1 MNAPDAFALHA
12 DGLAADFAGSSRIP
26 FRVYTDAQLYAREL
40 EKIFYGP
47 HWCYVGLEAEI
58 PNAGD
63 FKLSF
68 VGERQVILVRDRV
81 FPKDKGVDHGIRV
94 VENRCAHRGV
104 RFCQQPHGN
113 ARSFVCPYHQWTYKL
128 NGDLAGLP
136 FKDGVK
142 DGDCVNGGN
151 CVNGGMPEGFDLKQ
165 NGLVK
170 LRVAVL
176 HGLVFATFSEATE
189 PLQDYLGPQIMPWIE
204 RIFNGPGGSRQLT
217 LLGTNRQRIPGNWK
231 LMMENIKD
239 PYHPGLLHTWFVTFG
254 LWRADQKSRMV
265 MDAHGRHAVMLS
277 RRNEGGANNTTAG
290 VGSTSGARTDVTE
303 GVTSF
308 KANMALNDMRL
319 LDVVPEAWW
328 KVPDPAHP
336 SQDITPTVTMIT
348 LFPSLIIQQQVN
360 SLSTRHIVPRGTGE
374 FDFVWTHF
382 GFADDTPEMTQRRLR
397 QANLFGPA
405 GFVSADDGEVI
416 EFSQDGF
423 TQWRSGGSDS
433 GHTLCE
439 LGGTGTEGTEH
450 MVTETLIRSMYA
462 YWKRIMSV

>member
-1 MNAPDAFALHA
+1 MNAPPATLQRWSQN
-12 DGLAADFAGSSRIP
+12 GSSRVP
-26 FRVYTDAQLYAREL
+26 FWAYTDAQLYQREL
-40 EKIFYGP
+40 ERIFYGP
-47 HWCYVGLEAEI
+47 HWSYVGLEVEI
-58 PNAGD
+58 PAVGD
-63 FKLSF
+63 YKLSW

-81 FPKDKGVDHGIRV
+81 APKDRGTDTGIRV

-113 ARSFVCPYHQWTYKL
+113 TRSFVCPYHQWTYKL

-142 DGDCVNGGN
+142 EGECVQ
-151 CVNGGMPEGFDLKQ
+151 GGMPPDFDLQ
-165 NGLVK
+165 ANGLTK
-170 LRVAVL
+170 LRVEVL
-176 HGLVFATFSEATE
+176 HGLVFATFDAAAE
-189 PLQDYLGPQIMPWIE
+189 PLAEYLGPQILPWLD
-204 RIFNGPGGSRQLT
+204 RIFQGRQLT
-217 LLGTNRQRIPGNWK
+217 LLGYNRQRIPGNWK

-265 MDAHGRHAVMLS
+265 TDAHGRHAVMVS
-277 RRNEGGANNTTAG
+277 RRNDGGQNKA
-290 VGSTSGARTDVTE
+290 VTE

-308 KANMALNDMRL
+308 KADMALNDARL
-319 LDVVPEAWW
+319 LDVVPEPWW
-328 KVPDPAHP
+328 TVPDPATP
-336 SQDITPTVTMIT
+336 GATITPTVTMIT
-348 LFPSLIIQQQVN
+348 LFPSLIVQQQVN
-360 SLSTRHIVPRGTGE
+360 SLSTRHIVPRGAGE

-382 GFADDTPEMTQRRLR
+382 GFADDTPEMTRRRLR

-423 TQWRSGGSDS
+423 TQWGESGS
-433 GHTLCE
+433 TLCE
-439 LGGTGTEGTEH
+439 LGGTGTGGADH

-462 YWKRIMSV
+462 YWRKVMAL

>member
-1 MNAPDAFALHA
+1 MNAPETLSRWATP
-12 DGLAADFAGSSRIP
+12 GSSRVP
-26 FRVYTDAQLYAREL
+26 FWAYTDAQLYQREL
-40 EKIFYGP
+40 DRIFYGD
-47 HWCYVGLEAEI
+47 HWCYVGLEVEI
-58 PNAGD
+58 PNTGD

-68 VGERQVILVRDRV
+68 VGERQVIMVRDRV
-81 FPKDKGVDHGIRV
+81 AKKLGSDSKFVAARSAAEGPENRSTKLESDPNFFDTGIRV

-128 NGDLAGLP
+128 NGELAGLP

-142 DGDCVNGGN
+142 DGE
-151 CVNGGMPEGFDLKQ
+151 CVNGGMPADFDLKA
-165 NGLVK
+165 NGLTK

-176 HGLVFATFSEATE
+176 HGLVFATFSETAE
-189 PLQDYLGPQIMPWIE
+189 PLEAYLGPNVMPWLD
-204 RIFNGPGGSRQLT
+204 RIFKGRQLT
-217 LLGTNRQRIPGNWK
+217 LLGYNRQRIPGNWK

-265 MDAHGRHAVMLS
+265 MDAHGRHAVMIS
-277 RRNEGGANNTTAG
+277 RRNDGGQNAA
-290 VGSTSGARTDVTE
+290 VTE

-308 KANMALNDMRL
+308 KANMTLNDDRL

-328 KVPDPAHP
+328 KIPDPSRP
-336 SQDITPTVTMIT
+336 GQDITPTVTMIT

-360 SLSTRHIVPRGTGE
+360 SLSTRHIVPRGEGE

-423 TQWRSGGSDS
+423 RQAGEGGS
-433 GHTLCE
+433 TLCE
-439 LGGTGTEGTEH
+439 LGGTGTEATEH

-462 YWKRIMSV
+462 YWKKVMAP

>member
-1 MNAPDAFALHA
+1 MNAPQTLSRWTQS
-12 DGLAADFAGSSRIP
+12 GSSRVP
-26 FRVYTDAQLYAREL
+26 FWAYTDAQLYRREL
-40 EKIFYGP
+40 EKIFYGE
-47 HWCYVGLEAEI
+47 HWCYVGLEVEI
-58 PNAGD
+58 PNTGD
-63 FKLSF
+63 FKLSW

-81 FPKDKGVDHGIRV
+81 APKDRGTDSGIRV

-142 DGDCVNGGN
+142 EGDCI
-151 CVNGGMPEGFDLKQ
+151 NGGMPADFDLKA
-165 NGLVK
+165 NGLTQ

-176 HGLVFATFSEATE
+176 HGLVFATFSDRTE
-189 PLQDYLGPQIMPWIE
+189 SLQDYLGPEIAPWLD
-204 RIFNGPGGSRQLT
+204 RIFKGRKLT
-217 LLGTNRQRIPGNWK
+217 LLGYNRQRIPGNWK

-265 MDAHGRHAVMLS
+265 MDAHGRHAVMIS
-277 RRNEGGANNTTAG
+277 RRNPDAPAAADGGQNAAVTA
-290 VGSTSGARTDVTE
+290 

-308 KANMALNDMRL
+308 KADMTLNDARL
-319 LDVVPEAWW
+319 LDVAPEPWW
-328 KVPDPAHP
+328 RIDDPAFP
-336 SQDITPTVTMIT
+336 GTDITPSVTMIT

-360 SLSTRHIVPRGTGE
+360 SLSTRHIVPRGEGE

-416 EFSQDGF
+416 ALSQSGF
-423 TQWRSGGSDS
+423 AQWGETGS
-433 GHTLCE
+433 TLCE
-439 LGGTGTEGTEH
+439 LDGTGTGPAQH

-462 YWKRIMSV
+462 YWKKVMDV

>member
-1 MNAPDAFALHA
+1 MNAPATLSRWNRPE
-12 DGLAADFAGSSRIP
+12 SSRVP
-26 FRVYTDAQLYAREL
+26 FWAYTDTQLYQREL
-40 EKIFYGP
+40 EKIFYGD
-47 HWCYVGLEAEI
+47 HWSYVGLAIEI
-58 PNAGD
+58 PNTGD
-63 FKLSF
+63 FKLTW

-81 FPKDKGVDHGIRV
+81 APKDRATDRGIRV

-136 FKDGVK
+136 FKDGVPAT
-142 DGDCVNGGN
+142 DDAGEA
-151 CVNGGMPEGFDLKQ
+151 CVNGGMPADFDLKQ
-165 NGLVK
+165 HGLAK

-176 HGLVFATFSEATE
+176 HGLVFATFSETAPAFE
-189 PLQDYLGPQIMPWIE
+189 DYIGPNVMPWLD
-204 RIFNGPGGSRQLT
+204 RIFKGRELT
-217 LLGTNRQRIPGNWK
+217 LLGYNRQRIPGNWK

-265 MDAHGRHAVMLS
+265 MDDHGRHAVMIS
-277 RRNEGGANNTTAG
+277 RRNDGGENKT
-290 VGSTSGARTDVTE
+290 VTQ

-308 KANMALNDMRL
+308 KADMALNDTRL

-328 KVPDPAHP
+328 KVPDPSNP
-336 SQDITPTVTMIT
+336 GVEITPTVTMIT

-360 SLSTRHIVPRGTGE
+360 SLSTRHIVPRGEGE

-416 EFSQDGF
+416 ELSQRGF
-423 TQWRSGGSDS
+423 AQAGEGGE
-433 GHTLCE
+433 TLCE
-439 LGGTGTEGTEH
+439 LGGTGTGGTEH

-462 YWKRIMSV
+462 YWRKVMGV

>member
-1 MNAPDAFALHA
+1 MNAPTPLSLEPSRWQQ
-12 DGLAADFAGSSRIP
+12 DGTSRVP
-26 FRVYTDAQLYAREL
+26 FWAYTDAQLYSQEL
-40 EKIFYGP
+40 DKIFYGA
-47 HWCYVGLEAEI
+47 HWCYVGLEVEI
-58 PNAGD
+58 PNTGD
-63 FKLSF
+63 YKLSH
-68 VGERQVILVRDRV
+68 VGERQVLMVRDRV
-81 FPKDKGVDHGIRV
+81 APKDRAFDTGIRV

-104 RFCQQPHGN
+104 RFCQTQHGN

-142 DGDCVNGGN
+142 DGDCKDAKVQ
-151 CVNGGMPEGFDLKQ
+151 GGMPVDFDIKDH
-165 NGLVK
+165 GLTK

-176 HGLVFATFSEATE
+176 HGLVFATFSDSVE
-189 PLQDYLGPQIMPWIE
+189 PLADYLGPNIMPWLD
-204 RIFNGPGGSRQLT
+204 RIFKDENGARKLT
-217 LLGTNRQRIPGNWK
+217 LLGYNRQRIPGNWK

-265 MDAHGRHAVMLS
+265 MDAHGRHAVMIS
-277 RRNEGGANNTTAG
+277 RRNEGGASSTTAG
-290 VGSTSGARTDVTE
+290 VPQDVTE

-308 KANMALNDMRL
+308 KANMVLHDDRL

-328 KVPDPAHP
+328 KLDDPSKP
-336 SQDITPTVTMIT
+336 GTDITPTVTMIT
-348 LFPSLIIQQQVN
+348 LFPSLIVQQQVN
-360 SLSTRHIVPRGTGE
+360 SLSTRHIVPRGQGE

-416 EFSQDGF
+416 EFSQAGF
-423 TQWRSGGSDS
+423 KQAGDTGS
-433 GHTLCE
+433 TLCE
-439 LGGTGTEGTEH
+439 LGGTGTEGAEH

-462 YWKRIMSV
+462 YWRKVMVL

>member
-1 MNAPDAFALHA
+1 MNAPPLS
-12 DGLAADFAGSSRIP
+12 AAEFSAAEPSRWTAPGSSRVP
-26 FRVYTDAQLYAREL
+26 FWAYTDAQIYQREL
-40 EKIFYGP
+40 DRIFYGA
-47 HWCYVGLEAEI
+47 HWCYVGLLAEI
-58 PNAGD
+58 PNTGD
-63 FKLSF
+63 YKLSH
-68 VGERQVILVRDRV
+68 VAERQVLMVRDRIA
-81 FPKDKGVDHGIRV
+81 PKDRATDHGIRV

-104 RFCQQPHGN
+104 RFCQNPQGN

-142 DGDCVNGGN
+142 ATDEHGECIH
-151 CVNGGMPEGFDLKQ
+151 GGMPASFDLKDH
-165 NGLVK
+165 GLTK
-170 LRVAVL
+170 LRVALL
-176 HGLVFATFSEATE
+176 HGLVFATFSEDTE
-189 PLQDYLGPQIMPWIE
+189 PLEDYLGPQVMPWLD
-204 RIFNGPGGSRQLT
+204 RIFKGRELT
-217 LLGTNRQRIPGNWK
+217 LLGYNRQRIPGNWQ

-265 MDAHGRHAVMLS
+265 MDGHGRHAVMIS
-277 RRNEGGANNTTAG
+277 RRNEGGANA
-290 VGSTSGARTDVTE
+290 AVTE

-308 KANMALNDMRL
+308 KANMALHDNRL
-319 LDVVPEAWW
+319 LDVVPEPWW
-328 KVPDPAHP
+328 KVDDPSNP
-336 SQDITPTVTMIT
+336 GTDITPTVTMIT

-360 SLSTRHIVPRGTGE
+360 SLSTRHIVPRGPGE

-416 EFSQDGF
+416 ELSQSGF
-423 TQWRSGGSDS
+423 AQAGEAGA
-433 GHTLCE
+433 TLCE
-439 LGGTGTEGTEH
+439 LGGTGTEMTEH

-462 YWKRIMSV
+462 YWKKVMGL

>member
-1 MNAPDAFALHA
+1 MSLDHEPPRWQQ
-12 DGLAADFAGSSRIP
+12 AGSSRIP
-26 FRVYTDAQLYAREL
+26 FWVYTDAQLYNQEL
-40 EKIFYGP
+40 DKIFYGA
-47 HWCYVGLEAEI
+47 HWCYVGLQVEI
-58 PNAGD
+58 PNTGD
-63 FKLSF
+63 YKLSH
-68 VGERQVILVRDRV
+68 VGERQVLMVRDRV
-81 FPKDKGVDHGIRV
+81 APRDRLLDSGIRV

-104 RFCQQPHGN
+104 RFCQTSHGN

-142 DGDCVNGGN
+142 DGDAVH
-151 CVNGGMPEGFDLKQ
+151 GGMPEGFDIK
-165 NGLVK
+165 NHGLTK

-176 HGLVFATFSEATE
+176 HGLVFATFSDSVP
-189 PLQDYLGPQIMPWIE
+189 PLEEYLGPSIMPWIN
-204 RIFNGPGGSRQLT
+204 RIFRAGDIADGGTARGLT
-217 LLGTNRQRIPGNWK
+217 LLGYNRQRIPGNWK

-265 MDAHGRHAVMLS
+265 MDEHGRHAVMIS
-277 RRNEGGANNTTAG
+277 RRNESAPGATTEG
-290 VGSTSGARTDVTE
+290 LRQDVTE

-308 KANMALNDMRL
+308 KANMTLHDDRL

-328 KVPDPAHP
+328 TIDDPSNPGTA
-336 SQDITPTVTMIT
+336 ITPTVTMIT

-360 SLSTRHIVPRGTGE
+360 SLSTRHIVPRGEGE

-416 EFSQDGF
+416 EFSQSGF
-423 TQWRSGGSDS
+423 RQAGDAGS
-433 GHTLCE
+433 TLCE
-439 LGGTGTEGTEH
+439 LGGTDAEGTEH
-450 MVTETLIRSMYA
+450 MVTETLIRGMYS
-462 YWKRIMSV
+462 YWRKVMKL

>member
-1 MNAPDAFALHA
+1 MNASALSKA
-12 DGLAADFAGSSRIP
+12 ELSRWEQPGSSRVP
-26 FRVYTDAQLYAREL
+26 FWVYTDAQLYQREL
-40 EKIFYGP
+40 DKIFYGA
-47 HWCYVGLEAEI
+47 HWSYVGLDIEI
-58 PNAGD
+58 PQVGD
-63 FKLSF
+63 YKLSH
-68 VGERQVILVRDRV
+68 VGERQVLMVRDRIA
-81 FPKDKGVDHGIRV
+81 PKDKATDHGIRV

-104 RFCQQPHGN
+104 RFCQEQHGN

-142 DGDCVNGGN
+142 DGEV
-151 CVNGGMPEGFDLKQ
+151 VNGGMPADFDLKDH
-165 NGLVK
+165 GLTK

-176 HGLVFATFSEATE
+176 HGLVFATFSESAE
-189 PLQDYLGPQIMPWIE
+189 ALEDYLGPDIMPWIN
-204 RIFNGPGGSRQLT
+204 RIFKGPDGPRKLT
-217 LLGTNRQRIPGNWK
+217 LLGYNRQRIPGNWK

-265 MDAHGRHAVMLS
+265 MDSQGRHAVMIS
-277 RRNEGGANNTTAG
+277 RRNEAAADAG
-290 VGSTSGARTDVTE
+290 NVAAVTQ

-308 KANMALNDMRL
+308 KANMTLHDDRL

-328 KVPDPAHP
+328 KIADPANP
-336 SQDITPTVTMIT
+336 DSDIMPTVTMIT

-360 SLSTRHIVPRGTGE
+360 SLSTRHIVPRGAGE
-374 FDFVWTHF
+374 FDFIWTHF
-382 GFADDTPEMTQRRLR
+382 GFADDTAEMTQRRLR

-423 TQWRSGGSDS
+423 RQGGEGES
-433 GHTLCE
+433 TLCE
-439 LGGTGTEGTEH
+439 LGGTGVEPTEH

-462 YWKRIMSV
+462 YWKKVMSL

>member
-1 MNAPDAFALHA
+1 MNAPHTLSRWSQP
-12 DGLAADFAGSSRIP
+12 GSSRVP
-26 FRVYTDAQLYAREL
+26 FWAYTDAQLYQREL

-47 HWCYVGLEAEI
+47 HWCYVGLEVEV
-58 PNAGD
+58 PNVGD
-63 FKLSF
+63 YRLTW

-81 FPKDKGVDHGIRV
+81 APRDRGTDTGIRV
-94 VENRCAHRGV
+94 LENSCAHRGV
-104 RFCQQPHGN
+104 RFCQAPMDGKTGN
-113 ARSFVCPYHQWTYKL
+113 TRSFVCPYHQWTYKL
-128 NGDLAGLP
+128 NGELAGLP

-142 DGDCVNGGN
+142 DGE
-151 CVNGGMPEGFDLKQ
+151 CVNGGMPADFDLKA
-165 NGLVK
+165 NGLTR

-176 HGLVFATFSEATE
+176 HGLVFATFSDEAE
-189 PLQDYLGPQIMPWIE
+189 PLEDYLGPQILPWLD
-204 RIFNGPGGSRQLT
+204 RIFKGRQLT
-217 LLGTNRQRIPGNWK
+217 LLGYNRQRIPGNWK

-265 MDAHGRHAVMLS
+265 MDGHGRHAVMIS
-277 RRNEGGANNTTAG
+277 RRNDGGENKT
-290 VGSTSGARTDVTE
+290 VTE

-308 KANMALNDMRL
+308 KANMVLNDARL
-319 LDVVPEAWW
+319 LDVVPEPWW
-328 KVPDPAHP
+328 KVPDPSHP
-336 SQDITPTVTMIT
+336 GAEIMPTVTMIT

-360 SLSTRHIVPRGTGE
+360 SLSTRHIVPRGEGE

-416 EFSQDGF
+416 EFSQQGF
-423 TQWRSGGSDS
+423 RQWGEGGS
-433 GHTLCE
+433 TLCE
-439 LGGTGTEGTEH
+439 LGGTGTEPTEH

-462 YWKRIMSV
+462 YWRKVMGQ

>member
-1 MNAPDAFALHA
+1 MLSNHEPSRWQQP
-12 DGLAADFAGSSRIP
+12 GSSRIP
-26 FRVYTDAQLYAREL
+26 FWAYTDAQLYAQEL
-40 EKIFYGP
+40 EKIFYGA
-47 HWCYVGLEAEI
+47 HWSYVGLDIEI
-58 PNAGD
+58 PNTGD
-63 FKLSF
+63 YKLSH
-68 VGERQVILVRDRV
+68 VGERQVLMVRDRV
-81 FPKDKGVDHGIRV
+81 APKDRLVDHGIRV

-104 RFCQQPHGN
+104 RFCQTLYGN

-142 DGDCVNGGN
+142 DGDV
-151 CVNGGMPEGFDLKQ
+151 VNGGMPEGFDIKDH
-165 NGLVK
+165 GLTK

-176 HGLVFATFSEATE
+176 HGLVFATFSDSVLPVEE
-189 PLQDYLGPQIMPWIE
+189 YLGPSILPWIN
-204 RIFNGPGGSRQLT
+204 RIFKAEDGTARKLT
-217 LLGTNRQRIPGNWK
+217 LLGYNRQRIPGNWK

-265 MDAHGRHAVMLS
+265 MDEHGRHAVMIS
-277 RRNEGGANNTTAG
+277 RRNESSANAA
-290 VGSTSGARTDVTE
+290 VDEAVTR

-308 KANMALNDMRL
+308 KADMTLHDDRL

-328 KVPDPAHP
+328 RIDDPFSP
-336 SQDITPTVTMIT
+336 GTNITPTVTMIT

-360 SLSTRHIVPRGTGE
+360 SLSTRHIVPRGQGE

-382 GFADDTPEMTQRRLR
+382 GFADDSPEMTRRRLR

-416 EFSQDGF
+416 EFSQSGF
-423 TQWRSGGSDS
+423 RQAGDAGS
-433 GHTLCE
+433 TLCE

-450 MVTETLIRSMYA
+450 MVTETLIRSMYG
-462 YWKRIMSV
+462 YWRKVMKL

>member
-1 MNAPDAFALHA
+1 MNAPQTLSRWE
-12 DGLAADFAGSSRIP
+12 GRGSSRVP
-26 FRVYTDAQLYAREL
+26 FWAYTDAQLYEREL
-40 EKIFYGP
+40 GKIFYGK
-47 HWCYVGLEAEI
+47 HWCYVGLAIEV

-63 FKLSF
+63 FKLSWI
-68 VGERQVILVRDRV
+68 GERQVILVRDRV
-81 FPKDKGVDHGIRV
+81 APRERATDHGIRV

-142 DGDCVNGGN
+142 DGDCVNGG
-151 CVNGGMPEGFDLKQ
+151 MPEDFDVR
-165 NGLVK
+165 NHGLTK

-176 HGLVFATFSEATE
+176 HGLVFATFSEDTE
-189 PLQDYLGPQIMPWIE
+189 PLEDYLGPNVMPWLD
-204 RIFNGPGGSRQLT
+204 RIFKGRELT
-217 LLGTNRQRIPGNWK
+217 LLGYNRQRIPGNWK

-265 MDAHGRHAVMLS
+265 MDEQGRHAVMIS
-277 RRNEGGANNTTAG
+277 RRNDGGQNA
-290 VGSTSGARTDVTE
+290 VVTE

-308 KANMALNDMRL
+308 KANMALNDTRL
-319 LDVVPEAWW
+319 LDVVPEPWW
-328 KVPDPAHP
+328 KVADPSVP
-336 SQDITPTVTMIT
+336 GQDIMPTVTMIT
-348 LFPSLIIQQQVN
+348 LFPSLIVQQQVN
-360 SLSTRHIVPRGTGE
+360 SLSTRHIVPRGEGE
-374 FDFVWTHF
+374 FDFIWTHF

-416 EFSQDGF
+416 ELSQDGF
-423 TQWRSGGSDS
+423 RQWGEAGE
-433 GHTLCE
+433 TLCE
-439 LGGTGTEGTEH
+439 LGGTGTEMTEH

-462 YWKRIMSV
+462 YWKKVMEV

>member
-1 MNAPDAFALHA
+1 MNAPQALSRWSRP
-12 DGLAADFAGSSRIP
+12 GSSRVP
-26 FRVYTDAQLYAREL
+26 FWAYTDAQLYQREL
-40 EKIFYGP
+40 EKIFYGA

-58 PNAGD
+58 PNTGD
-63 FKLSF
+63 YRLSH
-68 VGERQVILVRDRV
+68 VGERQVIMVRDRV
-81 FPKDKGVDHGIRV
+81 APKDRGTDTGIRV

-104 RFCQQPHGN
+104 RFCQQQHGN

-142 DGDCVNGGN
+142 DGDCVNGG
-151 CVNGGMPEGFDLKQ
+151 MPEGFSLQD

-176 HGLVFATFSEATE
+176 HGLVFATFSQDAE
-189 PLQDYLGPQIMPWIE
+189 PLEDYLGPQVMPWLD
-204 RIFNGPGGSRQLT
+204 RIFKGRQLT
-217 LLGTNRQRIPGNWK
+217 LLGYNRQRIPGNWK

-265 MDAHGRHAVMLS
+265 MDEKGRHAVMIS
-277 RRNEGGANNTTAG
+277 RRNEGGQAA
-290 VGSTSGARTDVTE
+290 VTE

-308 KANMALNDMRL
+308 KANMTLHDARL
-319 LDVVPEAWW
+319 LDVVPEPWW
-328 KVPDPAHP
+328 KVPDPANP
-336 SQDITPTVTMIT
+336 GAEIMPTVTMIT

-360 SLSTRHIVPRGTGE
+360 SLSTRHIVPRGEGG

-423 TQWRSGGSDS
+423 RQWGEEGS
-433 GHTLCE
+433 TLCE
-439 LGGTGTEGTEH
+439 LGGTGTEMTEH

-462 YWKRIMSV
+462 YWKKVMAV

>member
-1 MNAPDAFALHA
+1 MNAPPATLQRWSQN
-12 DGLAADFAGSSRIP
+12 GSSRVP
-26 FRVYTDAQLYAREL
+26 FWAYTDAQLYQREL
-40 EKIFYGP
+40 ERIFYGP
-47 HWCYVGLEAEI
+47 HWSYVGLEVEI
-58 PNAGD
+58 PAVGD
-63 FKLSF
+63 YKLSW

-81 FPKDKGVDHGIRV
+81 APKDRGTDTGIRV

-142 DGDCVNGGN
+142 AAGDDGAECVQ
-151 CVNGGMPEGFDLKQ
+151 GGMPAGFDLKA
-165 NGLVK
+165 NGLTK
-170 LRVAVL
+170 LRVEVL
-176 HGLVFATFSEATE
+176 HGLVFATFSEQAE
-189 PLQDYLGPQIMPWIE
+189 PLREYLGADILPWLD
-204 RIFNGPGGSRQLT
+204 RIFQGRQLT
-217 LLGTNRQRIPGNWK
+217 LLGYNRQRIPGNWK

-265 MDAHGRHAVMLS
+265 TDAHGRHAVMVS
-277 RRNEGGANNTTAG
+277 RRNDGGQNKA
-290 VGSTSGARTDVTE
+290 VTE

-308 KANMALNDMRL
+308 KADMALNDARL
-319 LDVVPEAWW
+319 LDVVPEPWW
-328 KVPDPAHP
+328 TVPDPATP
-336 SQDITPTVTMIT
+336 GATITPTVTMIT
-348 LFPSLIIQQQVN
+348 LFPSLIVQQQVN
-360 SLSTRHIVPRGTGE
+360 SLSTRHIVPRGAGE

-382 GFADDTPEMTQRRLR
+382 GFADDTPEMTRRRLR

-423 TQWRSGGSDS
+423 RQWGEEGS
-433 GHTLCE
+433 TLCE
-439 LGGTGTEGTEH
+439 LGGTGTGGAEH

-462 YWKRIMSV
+462 YWRKVMGV

>member
-1 MNAPDAFALHA
+1 MNAPQTLSRWNQP
-12 DGLAADFAGSSRIP
+12 GSSRVP
-26 FRVYTDAQLYAREL
+26 FWVYTDAQLYQREL

-47 HWCYVGLEAEI
+47 HWGYVGLEVEI
-58 PNAGD
+58 PNTGD
-63 FKLSF
+63 FKLSH
-68 VGERQVILVRDRV
+68 VGERQVILVRDR
-81 FPKDKGVDHGIRV
+81 KKLGSDISDHGVRV

-104 RFCQQPHGN
+104 RFCQKPQGN

-142 DGDCVNGGN
+142 DGDCI
-151 CVNGGMPEGFDLKQ
+151 NGGMPEGFDLKDH
-165 NGLVK
+165 GLTK

-176 HGLVFATFSEATE
+176 HGLVFATFSDAAE
-189 PLQDYLGPQIMPWIE
+189 PLEDYLGLNIMPWLE
-204 RIFNGPGGSRQLT
+204 RIFKGRQLT
-217 LLGTNRQRIPGNWK
+217 LLGYNRQRIPGNWK

-265 MDAHGRHAVMLS
+265 MDAHGRHAVMIS
-277 RRNEGGANNTTAG
+277 RRNEGGQAA
-290 VGSTSGARTDVTE
+290 VTE

-308 KANMALNDMRL
+308 KAGMTLHDDRL

-328 KVPDPAHP
+328 TVPDP
-336 SQDITPTVTMIT
+336 SQPGTEITPTVTMIT
-348 LFPSLIIQQQVN
+348 LFPGLIIQQQVN
-360 SLSTRHIVPRGTGE
+360 SLSTRHIVPRGEGE

-423 TQWRSGGSDS
+423 RQAGESVA
-433 GHTLCE
+433 TLCE
-439 LGGTGTEGTEH
+439 LGGTGTEMTEH

-462 YWKRIMSV
+462 YWRKVMAV

>member
-1 MNAPDAFALHA
+1 MNAPESLSRWSR
-12 DGLAADFAGSSRIP
+12 AGSSRVP
-26 FRVYTDAQLYAREL
+26 FWAYTDPQTYQREL

-47 HWCYVGLEAEI
+47 HWCYVGLEVEV
-58 PNAGD
+58 PNVGD
-63 FKLSF
+63 YKLSW
-68 VGERQVILVRDRV
+68 VGERSVILVRDRV
-81 FPKDKGVDHGIRV
+81 APRDRATDTGIRV

-128 NGDLAGLP
+128 NGELAGLP

-142 DGDCVNGGN
+142 EGDA
-151 CVNGGMPEGFDLKQ
+151 VNGGMPPDFDLKQ
-165 NGLVK
+165 HGLTR

-176 HGLVFATFSEATE
+176 HGLVFATFSEEAE
-189 PLQDYLGPQIMPWIE
+189 PLADYLGPDILPWLD
-204 RIFNGPGGSRQLT
+204 RIFSGRKLK
-217 LLGTNRQRIPGNWK
+217 LLGYNRQRIPGNWK

-265 MDAHGRHAVMLS
+265 MDAQGRHAVMIS
-277 RRNEGGANNTTAG
+277 RRNDGGQNKA
-290 VGSTSGARTDVTE
+290 VTE

-308 KANMALNDMRL
+308 KADMALNDTRL
-319 LDVVPEAWW
+319 LDVVPEPWW
-328 KVPDPAHP
+328 KVPDPSNPGTDIMP
-336 SQDITPTVTMIT
+336 SVTMIT

-360 SLSTRHIVPRGTGE
+360 SLSTRHIVPRGQGS

-382 GFADDTPEMTQRRLR
+382 GFDDDSEEMARRRLR

-416 EFSQDGF
+416 EFSQQGFRQWGEDGE
-423 TQWRSGGSDS
+423 
-433 GHTLCE
+433 TLCE
-439 LGGTGTEGTEH
+439 LGGTGTEATEH

-462 YWKRIMSV
+462 YWRKVMQA

>member
-1 MNAPDAFALHA
+1 MSLNLESTRWQQAT
-12 DGLAADFAGSSRIP
+12 SSRVP
-26 FRVYTDAQLYAREL
+26 FWVYTDAPLYQQEL
-40 EKIFYGP
+40 SKIFYGA
-47 HWCYVGLEAEI
+47 HWCYVGLEVEI
-58 PNAGD
+58 PSTGD
-63 FKLSF
+63 YKLSQ
-68 VGERQVILVRDRV
+68 VGERQVLMVRDRV
-81 FPKDKGVDHGIRV
+81 APKDRLLDHGIRV

-104 RFCQQPHGN
+104 RFCQTSHGN

-142 DGDCVNGGN
+142 DGDA
-151 CVNGGMPEGFDLKQ
+151 VNGGMPEGFDVKDH
-165 NGLVK
+165 GLTK
-170 LRVAVL
+170 LRVEVL
-176 HGLVFATFSEATE
+176 HGLVFATFSETVE
-189 PLQDYLGPQIMPWIE
+189 PLSDYLGPSIMPWIN
-204 RIFNGPGGSRQLT
+204 RIFKAPDGAARKLT
-217 LLGTNRQRIPGNWK
+217 LLGYNRQRIPGNWK

-265 MDAHGRHAVMLS
+265 MDEHGRHAVMIS
-277 RRNEGGANNTTAG
+277 RRNEADPGSAAAG
-290 VGSTSGARTDVTE
+290 VRQDVTE

-308 KANMALNDMRL
+308 KANMALHDDRL

-328 KVPDPAHP
+328 KIDDPSHP
-336 SQDITPTVTMIT
+336 GTDITPTVTMIT

-360 SLSTRHIVPRGTGE
+360 SLSTRHIVPRGQGE

-416 EFSQDGF
+416 EFSQSGF
-423 TQWRSGGSDS
+423 KQAGSAGS
-433 GHTLCE
+433 TLCE
-439 LGGTGTEGTEH
+439 LGGTGTQGTEH

-462 YWKRIMSV
+462 YWRKVMSL

>member
-1 MNAPDAFALHA
+1 MNAPQNLSRWSQP
-12 DGLAADFAGSSRIP
+12 GSSRVP
-26 FRVYTDAQLYAREL
+26 FWAYTDAQLYQREL
-40 EKIFYGP
+40 DKIFYGA
-47 HWCYVGLEAEI
+47 HWCYVGLAIEI
-58 PNAGD
+58 PNVGD
-63 FKLSF
+63 YKLSY

-81 FPKDKGVDHGIRV
+81 APRERATDHGIRV

-104 RFCQQPHGN
+104 RFCQQPEGN

-142 DGDCVNGGN
+142 EGDCVNGG
-151 CVNGGMPEGFDLKQ
+151 MPAGFSLADH
-165 NGLVK
+165 GLTK

-176 HGLVFATFSEATE
+176 HGLVFATFSAEAE
-189 PLQDYLGPQIMPWIE
+189 PLEEYLGPQIMPWIE
-204 RIFNGPGGSRQLT
+204 RIFRGRELT
-217 LLGTNRQRIPGNWK
+217 LLGYNRQRIPGNWK

-265 MDAHGRHAVMLS
+265 MDAQGRHAVMIS
-277 RRNEGGANNTTAG
+277 RRNPEAPAD
-290 VGSTSGARTDVTE
+290 AAVTQ

-308 KANMALNDMRL
+308 KSNMALNDARL
-319 LDVVPEAWW
+319 LDVVPEPWW
-328 KVPDPAHP
+328 KIPDPAQP
-336 SQDITPTVTMIT
+336 GQDIMPTVTMIT

-360 SLSTRHIVPRGTGE
+360 SLSTRHIVPRGEGS

-416 EFSQDGF
+416 ELSQDGF
-423 TQWRSGGSDS
+423 RQWGEEGS
-433 GHTLCE
+433 TLCE
-439 LGGTGTEGTEH
+439 LGGTGTEMTEH

-462 YWKRIMSV
+462 YWKKVLAV